1 MIKISQI
8 ILYPKTSYIVKG
20 AYMDERKELDL
31 NEVPDDE
38 YSILESRLY
47 GELMRS
53 CQKYMSKIRIISIL
67 GVLDFVRQDVINLEK
82 KNRELMNSQLPN
94 EFEKI
99 TLDE

>member
-1 MIKISQI
+1 
-8 ILYPKTSYIVKG
+8 
-20 AYMDERKELDL
+20 MDERKELNL
-31 NEVPDDE
+31 NDIPDDE

-53 CQKYMSKIRIISIL
+53 CQKYMNKIRIISIL

>member
-1 MIKISQI
+1 
-8 ILYPKTSYIVKG
+8 
-20 AYMDERKELDL
+20 MDEREELNQNDMS
-31 NEVPDDE
+31 DDE
-38 YSILESRLY
+38 YSVLESRLY

-82 KNRELMNSQLPN
+82 KNRELMSSQLPD

-99 TLDE
+99 ALDE

>member
-1 MIKISQI
+1 M
-8 ILYPKTSYIVKG
+8 
-20 AYMDERKELDL
+20 AEREEL
-31 NEVPDDE
+31 NTDDASDGE

-53 CQKYMSKIRIISIL
+53 CQKYMSKIRIVSIL

-82 KNRELMNSQLPN
+82 KNRELLNDQLPD

-99 TLDE
+99 TLGE

>member
-1 MIKISQI
+1 
-8 ILYPKTSYIVKG
+8 
-20 AYMDERKELDL
+20 MDEREESNL
-31 NEVPDDE
+31 NNVSDDE

-82 KNRELMNSQLPN
+82 KNRELMNGQMSDEL
-94 EFEKI
+94 EKI